1 MKKLQEE
8 KSLHFEISSA
18 LKSVIGQDLITNDFI
33 AIFELVKN
41 SFDAKAK
48 NVNII
53 FDDNNGTIDKIFIID
68 DGKGMSYED
77 LVKKWLFVA
86 YSAKK
91 DGSEDNNVNR
101 IYAGNKGVGRFS
113 CDRVGGKLR
122 LQSKSISD
130 SQVNILDVDWGE
142 FEVDA
147 KTKFENIAV
156 KHHVI
161 SQFELPEKV
170 SHDQQSG
177 VVLEISAL
185 REPYSWDRVKLKR
198 LRSSLAKLT
207 NPFGSSVSSIKLN
220 IFCQREM
227 SQDEALELKYNE
239 QASSISDDLIDPPT
253 LVNGPVT
260 NDIFNVLRDKTTSL
274 NVELDNN
281 GHFVT
286 TLIDRGELIY
296 QVRESTSQYNLL
308 ADSDFSCQIF
318 SLNQSA
324 KSLFKRRTGIHSV
337 AFGSL
342 FLFRNGFRVMPIG
355 DESDDSWGIDRRHQ
369 QGYSRTL
376 GTRDIMGRVDI
387 AGPET
392 KFKETSS
399 RDGGLVETDASIQ
412 LFDYVF
418 TKCVRRLEQYV
429 VGVTW
434 QDSID
439 KHHDTSQ
446 RLNLD
451 ENRANIIDLVTKLAG
466 SKDLELIDFSRN
478 LIDVLSE
485 KSSYFERSVEK
496 LAKLAESSS
505 DDDLMWNISQARKRF
520 SELKKSEEEAR
531 KIASRELQARLEAE
545 RQAKV
550 EMKLRA
556 EAERKAEEE
565 FKLKSEAEKK
575 ADRELE
581 LKEQAKLEAEK
592 FNLAYEEE
600 KKRNLFLLS
609 NDNKDIDQL
618 ESFLHQIVIYTSS
631 AKQKV
636 TSTLLKIQ
644 NNQGEIIRDELMNS
658 LSDLLESVEK
668 IMTTSRFAT
677 SANFKLDST
686 KITADASIYIKD
698 YLEKISTAYN
708 SRIQIKVESDNKEF
722 ITKFT
727 PIELG
732 MVLDNIVSNSKK
744 ARASLIN
751 FEINRESN
759 NVLNI
764 IATDNGK
771 GLDKS
776 IFEKERVF
784 EKGVTTTRGSGLGLF
799 HCKKQIEKMGGEIA
813 VSETQPNQGF
823 RIRIRLRR

>member
-1 MKKLQEE
+1 MKKNHEDQ
-8 KSLHFEISSA
+8 SLHFEISSA
-18 LKSVIGQDLITNDFI
+18 LKSVIGQDLITNDFV

-41 SFDAKAK
+41 SFDANAK
-48 NVNII
+48 NVDII
-53 FDDNNGTIDKIFIID
+53 FEDDNGVMDKIFIID

-77 LVKKWLFVA
+77 LVNKWLFVA

-91 DGSEDNNVNR
+91 DGSEDNNVNK

-113 CDRVGGKLR
+113 CDRVGGTLR
-122 LQSKSISD
+122 LQSKSVSD
-130 SQVNILDVDWGE
+130 RNVNILDVDWGA

-147 KTKFENIAV
+147 KTKFENVAV
-156 KHHVI
+156 KHHVT
-161 SQFELPEKV
+161 SEFELPDNIA
-170 SHDQQSG
+170 HNQQSG

-185 REPYSWDRVKLKR
+185 REPISWDRSKLKR
-198 LRSSLAKLT
+198 LRSSLAKLI
-207 NPFGSSVSSIKLN
+207 NPFGSSVSPIKLN
-220 IFCQREM
+220 IFCQREV
-227 SQDEALELKYNE
+227 SQDEVLNIKYNN
-239 QASSISDDLIDPPT
+239 QASSTCDDIVDPPI

-260 NDIFNVLRDKTTSL
+260 NDIFSVLKDKTTSL

-399 RDGGLVETDASIQ
+399 RDGGLVETAASIQ

-446 RLNLD
+446 RLSLD

-466 SKDLELIDFSRN
+466 SKELELIDYSRD

-505 DDDLMWNISQARKRF
+505 DDGLMWNISQARKRF
-520 SELKKSEEEAR
+520 AELKKSEEEAR
-531 KIASRELQARLEAE
+531 EIASRELKARIEAE
-545 RQAKV
+545 KQAKV

-565 FKLKSEAEKK
+565 SKLKLEAEKK
-575 ADRELE
+575 ANRESD
-581 LKEQAKLEAEK
+581 LKEKARVEAEK

-609 NDNKDIDQL
+609 NENKDIEQL

-631 AKQKV
+631 AKQKI
-636 TSTLLKIQ
+636 TSTLLKI
-644 NNQGEIIRDELMNS
+644 NNSQDEIHRDELINS

-686 KITADASIYIKD
+686 KITDDVSVYVKD

-708 SRIQIKVESDNKEF
+708 SRIQIKVESDNKKF
-722 ITKFT
+722 ITTFT

-744 ARASLIN
+744 ARASLIT
-751 FEINRESN
+751 FDIKRESN

-764 IATDNGK
+764 VAIDNGK

-784 EKGVTTTRGSGLGLF
+784 EKGITTTRGSGLGLF
-799 HCKKQIEKMGGEIA
+799 HCKKQIEKMGGEIS
-813 VSETQPNQGF
+813 VSEKQPNQGF
-823 RIRIRLRR
+823 SIRIRLRK

>member
-1 MKKLQEE
+1 M
-8 KSLHFEISSA
+8 
-18 LKSVIGQDLITNDFI
+18 
-33 AIFELVKN
+33 
-41 SFDAKAK
+41 
-48 NVNII
+48 
-53 FDDNNGTIDKIFIID
+53 
-68 DGKGMSYED
+68 
-77 LVKKWLFVA
+77 
-86 YSAKK
+86 
-91 DGSEDNNVNR
+91 
-101 IYAGNKGVGRFS
+101 
-113 CDRVGGKLR
+113 
-122 LQSKSISD
+122 
-130 SQVNILDVDWGE
+130 DVDWGE

-156 KHHVI
+156 KHKLA
-161 SQFELPEKV
+161 SDFSLPYKAENLK
-170 SHDQQSG
+170 QSG

-185 REPYSWDRVKLKR
+185 REPDSWDRTKLKR
-198 LRSSLAKLT
+198 LRSSLAKLI
-207 NPFGSSVSSIKLN
+207 NPFGSSVSPIALK
-220 IFCQREM
+220 IFCQREV
-227 SQDEALELKYNE
+227 SQDENLERKYIE
-239 QASSISDDLIDPPT
+239 QISLDPDNTIEPPT
-253 LVNGPVT
+253 LVNGRIT
-260 NDIFNVLRDKTTSL
+260 NDIFHILKDKTTSL
-274 NVELDNN
+274 NVELDNS

-296 QVRESTSQYNLL
+296 QVKESTNQYHLL

-324 KSLFKRRTGIHSV
+324 KALFKRRTGIHSV

-434 QDSID
+434 KDSID

-446 RLNLD
+446 RLSLD

-466 SKDLELIDFSRN
+466 AKDLELIDYSRD

-485 KSSYFERSVEK
+485 KSSYFESSVEK
-496 LAKLAESSS
+496 LAELAENS
-505 DDDLMWNISQARKRF
+505 DDSDLMWNISQARKRF
-520 SELKKSEEEAR
+520 AELKKSEEEAR
-531 KIASRELQARLEAE
+531 KIASRELKARLEAE
-545 RQAKV
+545 KQAKV
-550 EMKLRA
+550 EKGLRA
-556 EAERKAEEE
+556 EAEKRAEAESR
-565 FKLKSEAEKK
+565 LKFEAEKK
-575 ADRELE
+575 ANRELE
-581 LKEQAKLEAEK
+581 LKEQAKQEAEK

-631 AKQKV
+631 AKQKI
-636 TSTLLKIQ
+636 TSTLLKIHNSQ
-644 NNQGEIIRDELMNS
+644 NQIDRDELMNS

-686 KITADASIYIKD
+686 KITDDASIYVKD

-708 SRIQIKVESDNKEF
+708 SRIQIKVESDNKKF
-722 ITKFT
+722 ITTFT

-744 ARASLIN
+744 ARASWIN
-751 FEINRESN
+751 FEINREGNS
-759 NVLNI
+759 VLNI
-764 IATDNGK
+764 VATDNGK

-776 IFEKERVF
+776 ILEKERVF
-784 EKGVTTTRGSGLGLF
+784 EKGITTTRGSGLGLF
-799 HCKKQIEKMGGEIA
+799 HCKKQIEKMGGEITI
-813 VSETQPNQGF
+813 SDKQPSQGF
-823 RIRIRLRR
+823 RILIRLRK